1 MCNFATKYKTMA
13 APDTKEVLIKVARKL
28 FAKHGIGNITMNDIA
43 QAAEKSRRTVYTYF
57 QSKEELLE
65 ASIEMEVKKISAAM
79 TKVAVSDLPI
89 DKKIIKLIFV
99 RLRMTRSIVRRNGCL
114 HSDYIVIV
122 EHIRKS
128 FDSKEIALFRHI
140 IAEGKQ
146 RGIFKT
152 ESPDLAARF
161 LHFCLKGIEIPFV
174 NGIVSKNNDEK
185 FVYHFTENVILGA
198 LGYTGTINSI

>member
-1 MCNFATKYKTMA
+1 MA

-28 FAKHGIGNITMNDIA
+28 FAKHGISNITMNDIA

-79 TKVAVSDLPI
+79 TKVAVSALPI

-198 LGYTGTINSI
+198 LGHTGTINSI